1 MSIDKKTEQAI
12 EFLDALYRAD
22 FNKIEKLVD
31 SGICSFSRVTPVE
44 NWNWLHIS
52 LMDFNKEMPPRESI
66 EYLIDK
72 GVDVNAQDCYCMTP
86 LHYAMRKKN
95 VGAAMALLE
104 VGANPNAANLKNII
118 PLAYINGQPEELD
131 LLKLM
136 LDKGG
141 DVHFYNGYETILEG
155 VTEHSLTND
164 KLVPVLKT
172 MQEHA
177 ENSK

>member
-1 MSIDKKTEQAI
+1 MGIDKKTELELQFLTGIYEANFECI
-12 EFLDALYRAD
+12 E
-22 FNKIEKLVD
+22 NLVD
-31 SGICSFSRVTPVE
+31 SGAGSFSRVTSVE
-44 NWNWLHIS
+44 NWNWLHTA

-66 EYLIDK
+66 EYLIGK

-86 LHYAMRKKN
+86 LHYAMRKEN

-104 VGANPNAANLKNII
+104 AGANPNAANLKNII

-131 LLKLM
+131 LLQLM

-155 VTEHSLTND
+155 VKEHSLKNK
-164 KLVPVLKT
+164 KLLPVVDM
-172 MQEHA
+172 MQKNA
-177 ENSK
+177 NK

>member
-1 MSIDKKTEQAI
+1 MGIDGRTEQAI
-12 EFLDALYRAD
+12 EFLDALDEAD
-22 FNKIEKLVD
+22 FNKIDELVD
-31 SGICSFSRVTPVE
+31 SGACSFDRITESE
-44 NWNWLHIS
+44 KWNWLHSTLI
-52 LMDFNKEMPPRESI
+52 DFHKEMPPRESI

-86 LHYAMRKKN
+86 LHYAMRKEN

-104 VGANPNAANLKNII
+104 AGANPNAANLKNII

-131 LLKLM
+131 LLQLM

-155 VTEHSLTND
+155 VKEHSLTNK
-164 KLVPVLKT
+164 KLLPVVDM
-172 MQEHA
+172 MQKHA
-177 ENSK
+177 NK

>member
-1 MSIDKKTEQAI
+1 MGIDRNTELELQFLTGIYEANFECI
-12 EFLDALYRAD
+12 E
-22 FNKIEKLVD
+22 NLVD
-31 SGICSFSRVTPVE
+31 SGVCSFSRVTPVE
-44 NWNWLHIS
+44 GWNWLHTA

-104 VGANPNAANLKNII
+104 AGANPNAANLKNIV
-118 PLAYINGQPEELD
+118 PLAYINGQPEELG
-131 LLKLM
+131 LLQLM

-155 VTEHSLTND
+155 VKEHSLTNK
-164 KLVPVLKT
+164 KLLPVVDM
-172 MQEHA
+172 MQRHA
-177 ENSK
+177 NK

>member
-1 MSIDKKTEQAI
+1 MGIDKKTELELQFLTGIYEANFECI
-12 EFLDALYRAD
+12 E
-22 FNKIEKLVD
+22 NLVD
-31 SGICSFSRVTPVE
+31 SGAGSFSRVTSVE
-44 NWNWLHIS
+44 NWNWLHTA

-66 EYLIDK
+66 EYLIGK

-86 LHYAMRKKN
+86 LHYAMRKEN

-104 VGANPNAANLKNII
+104 AGANPNAANLKNII

-131 LLKLM
+131 LLQLM

-155 VTEHSLTND
+155 VKEHSLTNK
-164 KLVPVLKT
+164 KLLPVVDM
-172 MQEHA
+172 MQKHA
-177 ENSK
+177 NK